1 MNLVIQGQDVS
12 TPDLK
17 ALQSNVDA
25 VAEMGFFKT
34 SFKVTDYADLTI
46 VDEAVKRLK

>member
-1 MNLVIQGQDVS
+1 MR
-12 TPDLK
+12 PDLK